1 MEEETKN
8 KELTATKSKLINES
22 GVVSLENVAIV
33 DEDDDEGMDQ
43 QEDEAMSAESEVEVL
58 HHVPPV
64 PPNQKKRI
72 HEVGKELEDHNLFF
86 NFILK

>member
-1 MEEETKN
+1 M
-8 KELTATKSKLINES
+8 
-22 GVVSLENVAIV
+22 

-86 NFILK
+86 NFIFHIEINFYFFIFRFG